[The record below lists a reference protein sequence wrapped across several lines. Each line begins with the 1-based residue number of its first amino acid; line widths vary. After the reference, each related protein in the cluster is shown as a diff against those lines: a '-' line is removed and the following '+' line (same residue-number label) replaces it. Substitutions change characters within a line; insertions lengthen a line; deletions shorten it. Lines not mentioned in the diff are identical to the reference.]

1 VSLIIK
7 LDYTIESPEE
17 RNKLVAEI
25 LDDLEQNDIIPTS
38 QYLESLAN
46 YLILSVE
53 KQERR

>member
-1 VSLIIK
+1 MSLIIK

-17 RNKLVAEI
+17 RNKLVTEI
-25 LDDLEQNDIIPTS
+25 LEDLEQNDIIPTS